1 MDLDVA
7 IEIELAGEL
16 LAYGA
21 DALLEAFAGAPQVEC
36 PVQHHFGPGVYI
48 RECAMPAGAI
58 IVGQYH
64 RQASL
69 NVMLKGRMVL
79 LVDGKASVVEAPF
92 MVTSPPGRKAAYVLE
107 DAVWQNI
114 FATDET
120 DIDKLE
126 DMFVDKQAAIEGG
139 LS

>member
-1 MDLDVA
+1 MDTEA
-7 IEIELAGEL
+7 SREIALAAEL
-16 LAYGA
+16 LAFGPE
-21 DALLEAFAGAPQVEC
+21 ALGEWCLGFPQVEC
-36 PVQHHFGPGVYI
+36 PVAHHFGPGVYI

-58 IVGQYH
+58 VVGHYH

-79 LVDGKASVVEAPF
+79 LVDGQASVVEAPF
-92 MVTSPPGRKAAYVLE
+92 MVVSGPGRKAAYVLE

-120 DIDKLE
+120 DVAKLE
-126 DMFVDKQAAIEGG
+126 DMFVDKQAVINGG

>member
-21 DALLEAFAGAPQVEC
+21 DALLEAFADAPQVEC

-126 DMFVDKQAAIEGG
+126 DMFVDKHAAIEGA
-139 LS
+139 LA